1 MADVDI
7 LMATYN
13 GQNYICEQIKSL
25 QAQSYEN
32 WELLISDD
40 CSSDNT
46 LDIVSQF
53 SEQDARIR
61 IVLRAHVLVPQNL
74 TFYIY

>member
-53 SEQDARIR
+53 AERDARVR
-61 IVLRAHVLVPQNL
+61 IVSKGIRFGSA
-74 TFYIY
+74 